1 LLKTSPSFNYA
12 TSAAKAVAPK
22 ASSTAA
28 LKRCATQIPAL
39 RRAFQGAV
47 ARTNHRLPRYGAIG
61 ICLLF
66 ITFLSQ
72 AQDATSPITATLA
85 GTVVKEPGSQPLKK
99 VLLHLFA
106 EDQKQGGNYTADTD
120 SEGRFHIDKVQPG
133 RYRLLLEK
141 TGFHEINLHGRP
153 AEGSFLT
160 VQPGQAMG
168 DLLFQMQPSAVISG
182 RVVDEDGDPLANYGV
197 SLLRK
202 RPGKSREP
210 EVIRNDRTNDLGEYR
225 FGGLFPGQYFAA
237 VVPLPDLRN
246 FERLGKGSDGAADK
260 QDMNYLVTYYPG
272 TTDSA
277 QASSLSLRAG
287 DEMPVNFTM
296 IPGRTY
302 RVRGFVTGFP
312 ANQKPMVQIISK
324 GVNNSL
330 NGADVAAD
338 GRFDIRGVAPGSYS
352 IVVYSGSEGQILSA
366 RQSVTVAGGDVEG
379 VKLIPTRPF
388 TINGHLR
395 FEGRPPT
402 DLTQYTASLHR
413 AEDDSG
419 SVFVLP
425 GGASGAGIDRSGN
438 FSWSDVSPG
447 SYMVE
452 VYGGEKSDSS
462 FVKSIIVGN
471 TNADT
476 GFTVTGPASIEI
488 VLSSRG
494 GTLEGAVLDDDQPAG
509 NVTVVAVPEEK
520 FRKINARYGVGTTD
534 QNAHFAIR
542 GLAPG
547 SYTVFAWQDLDD
559 GLYYDAAF
567 LKSQESN
574 GVALKIEEGSRQKI
588 ELKVS
593 AVGEDWQ

>member
-1 LLKTSPSFNYA
+1 MKCL
-12 TSAAKAVAPK
+12 AAVVVCALSVLPQIRAQNA
-22 ASSTAA
+22 ASV
-28 LKRCATQIPAL
+28 P
-39 RRAFQGAV
+39 
-47 ARTNHRLPRYGAIG
+47 
-61 ICLLF
+61 
-66 ITFLSQ
+66 
-72 AQDATSPITATLA
+72 DTATLA
-85 GTVVKEPGSQPLKK
+85 GSVVKEPGSQPLKK

-106 EDQKQGGNYTADTD
+106 EDQKQGGNCTADTD
-120 SEGRFHIDKVQPG
+120 SDGRFHFEKVQPG

-141 TGFHEINLHGRP
+141 TGFHQINLHGRA
-153 AEGSFLT
+153 AEGSILT
-160 VQPGQAMG
+160 VQPGQEIN

-182 RVVDEDGDPLANYGV
+182 RVVDEDGDPLANFGV

-237 VVPLPDLRN
+237 VVPLPDMRN
-246 FERLGKGSDGAADK
+246 FERLAKGSDGTADK
-260 QDMNYLVTYYPG
+260 PDTNYLVTYYPG

-277 QASSLSLRAG
+277 QAAALSLRAG

-302 RVRGFVTGFP
+302 RVRGIVTGFP
-312 ANQKPMVQIISK
+312 ATQKPMVQIISK

-330 NGADVAAD
+330 NGADVATD

-366 RQSVTVAGGDVEG
+366 RQSVTVVAGDVEG
-379 VKLIPTRPF
+379 VKLVPTRPF
-388 TINGHLR
+388 TISGRIR
-395 FEGRPPT
+395 FEGRPPN
-402 DLTQYTASLHR
+402 DLTQYTASLR
-413 AEDDSG
+413 GTDDESG
-419 SVFVLP
+419 SVSVVP

-438 FSWSDVSPG
+438 FSWSDVNPG
-447 SYMVE
+447 SYTVE

-462 FVKSIIVGN
+462 FVKSVTVGN
-471 TNADT
+471 INADT
-476 GFTVTGPASIEI
+476 GFTVTGPATIEI

-494 GTLEGAVLDDDQPAG
+494 GTLEGAVLDQDQPAG
-509 NVTVVAVPEEK
+509 NATVVAVPEEK

-534 QNAHFAIR
+534 QDGHFAIR

-559 GLYYDAAF
+559 GLYSDAAF

-574 GVALKIEEGSRQKI
+574 GVALKMEEGSRQKI
-588 ELKVS
+588 ELRVS
-593 AVGEDWQ
+593 PVGEDWQ